1 MLTALNRC
9 SVQYAVTGAFAL
21 HQHTG
26 IWYQTKDLDVSLTPE
41 AVPRA
46 LECLRKEGYRC
57 EVPDPVW
64 LAKAHHGDF
73 FVDLI
78 SGMSNG
84 VLPVDECWIRRAH
97 PAVIVGVPT
106 RVLAPEELLASKI
119 FVTRRERFD
128 GADIAHILYG
138 TKGKL
143 DWNRL
148 LQIMGGHWEM
158 LLWCL
163 VFFAYIYPNRIK
175 TVPLSIW
182 HDLLGRFESK
192 INNPDPHA
200 RFRGSLVD
208 EHLFAIDVREWGLED
223 QLADYRDRRM
233 KQVAGSGS
241 AGCLNPEELPD
252 RS

>member
-1 MLTALNRC
+1 VLTALNRC

-26 IWYQTKDLDVSLTPE
+26 IWHQTKDLDVSLPPE
-41 AVPRA
+41 AVPVA
-46 LECLRKEGYRC
+46 LECLRGEGYRC

-84 VLPVDECWIRRAH
+84 ILPVDECWIRRAH

-138 TKGKL
+138 TRGML
-143 DWNRL
+143 DWTRL
-148 LQIMGGHWEM
+148 LEIVGEHWEM

-175 TVPLSIW
+175 TIPSTIW
-182 HDLLGRFESK
+182 HHLLARFERK
-192 INNPDPHA
+192 IANPDPHA
-200 RFRGSLVD
+200 PFRGSLVD

-223 QLADYRDRRM
+223 QLAEYRERRIG
-233 KQVAGSGS
+233 QIDASES
-241 AGCLNPEELPD
+241 ARCSNPEGSPD
-252 RS
+252 RL